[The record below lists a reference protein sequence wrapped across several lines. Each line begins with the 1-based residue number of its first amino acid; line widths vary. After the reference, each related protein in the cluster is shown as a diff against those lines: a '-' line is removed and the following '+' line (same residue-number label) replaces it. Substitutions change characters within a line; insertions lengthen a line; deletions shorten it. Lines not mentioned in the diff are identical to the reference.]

1 MTWCGLVTV
10 TVIGAGCAAAPSIR
24 TRAMEAD
31 SAQGVDGE
39 TSAEA
44 PADLPWGQDEA
55 DTAISDPLEPINRAF
70 FQFND
75 RLYFWVLKPVAT
87 GYKNVVPEAARIG
100 VRNFFSNLETPV
112 RLGNC
117 LLQGKFEGAG
127 TEVCRF
133 VINTT
138 IGVAGFGDP
147 ALSRY
152 DLKRCDED
160 FGQTLGFYGLGPGF
174 YIHWPVFGPSSLRD
188 TGGALGDGL
197 LDPVSYVPS
206 FPIRAGIRTFETIN
220 GTSLR
225 LGDYERLKK
234 SALDPY
240 IALRNAYHQHRQHL
254 IHGEP

>member
-1 MTWCGLVTV
+1 MRVTWCGLVV
-10 TVIGAGCAAAPSIR
+10 VIVIGAGCAAAPSIR
-24 TRAMEAD
+24 TRAMEAA
-31 SAQGVDGE
+31 SAQGVNGE
-39 TSAEA
+39 TEA
-44 PADLPWGQDEA
+44 PADLPWGQDES
-55 DTAISDPLEPINRAF
+55 DSVINDPLEPINRAF

-87 GYKNVVPEAARIG
+87 GYKNVVPEDARIG
-100 VRNFFSNLETPV
+100 VRNFFTNLGTPV

-138 IGVAGFGDP
+138 IGVAGFGNP

-152 DLKRCDED
+152 GLKPCDED

-174 YIHWPVFGPSSLRD
+174 YIHGPLFGPSSVRD
-188 TGGALGDGL
+188 IGGRLGDGL
-197 LDPVSYVPS
+197 IDPVNYVPS
-206 FPIRAGIRTFETIN
+206 FPIRAGIRTFEAIN
-220 GTSLR
+220 GMSFR

-240 IALRNAYHQHRQHL
+240 IALRNAYHQRRQHL
-254 IHGEP
+254 IHSEQ